1 MEDDRV
7 TVLEDAERNFG
18 LERVKLDQAKVKM
31 AQKHRKDMDELEQR
45 LLQALSDEKDKS
57 TEEKKRLNDIMDDLT
72 AKHKDKINRFITE
85 AETERQQLEA
95 RIQEQRAALEQE
107 RSQLLDDFATK
118 EARLKKD
125 AEDAEARMNKQYE
138 KKFAEVGERHENE
151 KEQLRKDRDAY
162 SAALLDRDKVRDKVE
177 FLSDVQI
184 TSKFHKLV
192 KEVEDLA
199 RVEWRSEPNLDNL
212 LKSLSV
218 QPKTLMRQLLQDSIW
233 VVLHEYIF
241 CSPFRIF
248 GEEGK
253 RLQVE
258 WVEQCGE
265 DPAFDNGCYTWPTPE
280 VDTERWRFV
289 TVKECRASL
298 RKPVPSIYDP
308 RAQLKI
314 GYGKAREEMRDKL
327 SKILSEVVDVEKKHR
342 DVIDKLTQQAA
353 TMWLEFSMQ
362 HYRII
367 MVIKDPKIDSIQARL
382 RQARTSPLELVIVPR
397 LKSYGNSK
405 GMDLKAEETIKTCE
419 GETYTIGV
427 AKASRSALS
436 RPPSVSQRN

>member
-1 MEDDRV
+1 M
-7 TVLEDAERNFG
+7 
-18 LERVKLDQAKVKM
+18 
-31 AQKHRKDMDELEQR
+31 
-45 LLQALSDEKDKS
+45 
-57 TEEKKRLNDIMDDLT
+57 
-72 AKHKDKINRFITE
+72 
-85 AETERQQLEA
+85 
-95 RIQEQRAALEQE
+95 
-107 RSQLLDDFATK
+107 
-118 EARLKKD
+118 
-125 AEDAEARMNKQYE
+125 
-138 KKFAEVGERHENE
+138 
-151 KEQLRKDRDAY
+151 
-162 SAALLDRDKVRDKVE
+162 
-177 FLSDVQI
+177 
-184 TSKFHKLV
+184 
-192 KEVEDLA
+192 
-199 RVEWRSEPNLDNL
+199 
-212 LKSLSV
+212 
-218 QPKTLMRQLLQDSIW
+218 
-233 VVLHEYIF
+233 
-241 CSPFRIF
+241 
-248 GEEGK
+248 
-253 RLQVE
+253 
-258 WVEQCGE
+258 
-265 DPAFDNGCYTWPTPE
+265 
-280 VDTERWRFV
+280 

-298 RKPVPSIYDP
+298 RKPVPSVYDP

-436 RPPSVSQRN
+436 RPPSVLQRN